1 MFLRE
6 LFEESDKTAVVTF
19 GRMNPPTIGHQKLV
33 DKVKSIPGDHFV
45 FLSQTQNP
53 KKDPLDF
60 HTKLKFAQAFFP
72 DVTIG
77 SESVRTPIDAL
88 KKLDELG
95 YDNIMFVVGSDRLKG
110 FEFLHKYNGK
120 EYNFNNI
127 EIVSAGERDPDADG
141 AEGMSASKMREAA
154 ATGNFEAFVQG
165 VPNKKLAE
173 KMYQAVRNGM
183 GIKDTVATE
192 DSRQGPSQ
200 QVSRQ
205 DLQKLEKYLDDLF
218 SKVNIDVEFTRHF
231 LDRVNDPRNKRN
243 ITVDELSSLFKN
255 TYKQWGKKIA
265 QMGPDAQAVIKAMA
279 SDINVPFVLDWDR
292 NAEELDLIA
301 KTAMRKKNFRTP
313 DQVLQVETAYAGNIG
328 LMELMKFFAKAK
340 KTDPTLVS
348 RVKEL
353 IKNKRDKEVWKIVQ
367 DYTGTELQGNE
378 FTESIH
384 KTIVRYAIR
393 RRGINE

>member
-60 HTKLKFAQAFFP
+60 HTKLKFAQVFFP

-127 EIVSAGERDPDADG
+127 EIVS
-141 AEGMSASKMREAA
+141 
-154 ATGNFEAFVQG
+154 
-165 VPNKKLAE
+165 
-173 KMYQAVRNGM
+173 
-183 GIKDTVATE
+183 
-192 DSRQGPSQ
+192 
-200 QVSRQ
+200 
-205 DLQKLEKYLDDLF
+205 
-218 SKVNIDVEFTRHF
+218 
-231 LDRVNDPRNKRN
+231 
-243 ITVDELSSLFKN
+243 
-255 TYKQWGKKIA
+255 
-265 QMGPDAQAVIKAMA
+265 
-279 SDINVPFVLDWDR
+279 
-292 NAEELDLIA
+292 
-301 KTAMRKKNFRTP
+301 
-313 DQVLQVETAYAGNIG
+313 
-328 LMELMKFFAKAK
+328 
-340 KTDPTLVS
+340 
-348 RVKEL
+348 
-353 IKNKRDKEVWKIVQ
+353 
-367 DYTGTELQGNE
+367 
-378 FTESIH
+378 
-384 KTIVRYAIR
+384 
-393 RRGINE
+393 